1 MIQDMMDL
9 TGISREYRNRSSPYS
24 HSVST
29 DRVAKNFRRVQ
40 LRNRSDANTV
50 CTHKEE
56 DTSDSPIDPSEVL
69 ASAES
74 YESVSLRI
82 CSRSGAA
89 YSLSVHQ

>member
-1 MIQDMMDL
+1 MMDL
-9 TGISREYRNRSSPYS
+9 MGISRKYSNRSSPYS

-40 LRNRSDANTV
+40 LRNGSDANTV

-56 DTSDSPIDPSEVL
+56 DTSNSTIDPGEIL

-74 YESVSLRI
+74 YGRISLRL
-82 CSRSGAA
+82 C
-89 YSLSVHQ
+89 